1 MCIICT
7 AVVEDNIDREFLCDC
22 VEALGGKPNVSGNT
36 VCVEYNGEDEDAKQF
51 ARLFEQYEVHGIST
65 LS

>member
-7 AVVEDNIDREFLCDC
+7 AVVKDDADREFLCDC

-51 ARLFEQYEVHGIST
+51 ARLFGQYPSHGICTIS
-65 LS
+65 